1 MSCYL
6 RHFAGLF
13 AEAGLEYNRPN
24 RKAADRL
31 IREQLQLA
39 EADCPAVWRAT
50 KPLLADLEQR
60 RRLLEG
66 LRSLRP

>member
-13 AEAGLEYNRPN
+13 AEAGLEYNRQN

-39 EADCPAVWRAT
+39 DADCPAVWRAA
-50 KPLLADLEQR
+50 KPLLNDPEQR
-60 RRLLEG
+60 QRLVEG
-66 LRSLRP
+66 LRALRP